1 MFRPSC
7 LLLPYYC
14 DTLVLHQSSQLNLI
28 GNNRKFKMAK
38 IVKFHPSLLHCI
50 GAPDGCE
57 GWVGFGDVGHV
68 APIPPPVQLNNN
80 LLVADNLYYQM
91 ILNLIVKSGTS
102 KLCTSDSCVWQ
113 FILFLYCWSLTNC
126 WFCDLP
132 GHFVQWYS
140 WDEYPSP
147 ILDLNWETAII
158 CNSASACHWSSG
170 WASVASPFTYCQSWG
185 QIQPSWTLY
194 RFSMY
199 HISEID
205 LR

>member
-1 MFRPSC
+1 MVFCPSELTDISQVPEAKWCGILSGRGHVKQKSQPVSFHIFNSKTSLIHVEGRRVHMFRPSC

-57 GWVGFGDVGHV
+57 GWVGFGDGSYLVDLV
-68 APIPPPVQLNNN
+68 APIPPPVQLDNN

-102 KLCTSDSCVWQ
+102 KLCSSDSCVCQ

-126 WFCDLP
+126 
-132 GHFVQWYS
+132 
-140 WDEYPSP
+140 
-147 ILDLNWETAII
+147 
-158 CNSASACHWSSG
+158 
-170 WASVASPFTYCQSWG
+170 
-185 QIQPSWTLY
+185 
-194 RFSMY
+194 
-199 HISEID
+199 
-205 LR
+205 